1 MPKKTSF
8 SCRCSLRPAEH
19 LVLIAEK
26 EKHQDELAKL
36 SNSNA
41 ATTTLGV
48 GLGPEV
54 LSSLRG
60 QGESAEKEAVISAMR
75 LLDTRISVVGAA
87 LPPSKTPLVYEA
99 GHIFKSP
106 IQELDTIAQVM
117 VLLGIVCHVII
128 GLGTD
133 PCNFILTSV
142 RMLIELAMSLNPK
155 RLPNGDE
162 VRDAQQE
169 DVLKQPPSSL
179 YVALEQFKLDGK
191 IPTMYRTDFDHPD
204 WQSRDV
210 NDLRR
215 QVEVWRDAE
224 TIGERAKI
232 SAQYGVR
239 WSEVGRLPYWNP
251 CQMLVVDPMH
261 CVLEGAVHYH
271 CRSVLGKR
279 KEPPW
284 DEYMVEN

>member
-1 MPKKTSF
+1 MELQILALSTS
-8 SCRCSLRPAEH
+8 RN
-19 LVLIAEK
+19 
-26 EKHQDELAKL
+26 
-36 SNSNA
+36 NSNA
-41 ATTTLGV
+41 ATTTTLGV

-87 LPPSKTPLVYEA
+87 LPAVENPVGLR
-99 GHIFKSP
+99 GCP

-117 VLLGIVCHVII
+117 VLLGI
-128 GLGTD
+128 
-133 PCNFILTSV
+133 
-142 RMLIELAMSLNPK
+142 LAMSLNPK

-169 DVLKQPPSSL
+169 DVLKQLPSSL

-224 TIGERAKI
+224 NHWWNGQRYPPSMAFV
-232 SAQYGVR
+232 GLM
-239 WSEVGRLPYWNP
+239 VGRLPYWNP